1 MDTCALLLDRGADA
15 SQRDN
20 CGKSSLDYARVKGH
34 DYVVAMLTSHETS
47 QSDFARVSR
56 YVVFMCNCCLCNC
69 AYKFTLF

>member
-20 CGKSSLDYARVKGH
+20 CGKSSLDYAREKGH

-56 YVVFMCNCCLCNC
+56 CACVC
-69 AYKFTLF
+69 AYACMSL